1 MIRRQE
7 AARAAALFLSFAAF
21 FMTCPLTLW
30 DAALF
35 AQISIDRAVEVL
47 AINGLMATSAVL
59 AVGTGLWSM
68 ARDSVRMM
76 PAATVLG
83 GVAYALG
90 GPAYAL
96 VQTLALP
103 VGPAGICVI
112 SVAMGFGLAMLVL
125 GWCRVLCPF
134 GLKRSL
140 LGMSIACAMATF
152 VELGFEA
159 GLLPAREGAFAVLL
173 WLGVAGPVWSAC
185 KGVGEI
191 PAVDDTVGDH
201 LWESMRT
208 MVLNPCLGLFLF
220 LFIMSA
226 REFVFMEYEHIG
238 AISVIGAAGIAV
250 ALVRFWPRFF
260 TRHRLPDAS
269 AQCGRIFHRAEQLSR
284 WQCLVWCGVPRVSY
298 SYGCYR
304 PACPGVVVRGGAGWG
319 ILLSVRGFHT
329 VRGDKPR
336 SVARHQR
343 GAGCSR

>member
-90 GPAYAL
+90 GSAYAL

-226 REFVFMEYEHIG
+226 REFVFMEYGHIG
-238 AISVIGAAGIAV
+238 ALSADAPRELPSLSCGFGRVFHSAPFTGRFCP
-250 ALVRFWPRFF
+250 VRPHF
-260 TRHRLPDAS
+260 S
-269 AQCGRIFHRAEQLSR
+269 SC
-284 WQCLVWCGVPRVSY
+284 
-298 SYGCYR
+298 
-304 PACPGVVVRGGAGWG
+304 
-319 ILLSVRGFHT
+319 
-329 VRGDKPR
+329 
-336 SVARHQR
+336 
-343 GAGCSR
+343 